1 MTPNESH
8 ELRAN
13 DEPQRILLEAS
24 ERIKACYPDGT
35 KIEALIDGERVIGTT
50 RYVGMTPPVA
60 RWRRS
65 HDTAFVVETE
75 SETWPFVPSSHPHRV
90 LP

>member
-1 MTPNESH
+1 MTPNESKKA
-8 ELRAN
+8 EGLSTN

-35 KIEALIDGERVIGTT
+35 KVEARISGELVRGEVSYAGL
-50 RYVGMTPPVA
+50 GHFDLFDES
-60 RWRRS
+60 RS
-65 HDTAFVVETE
+65 HWLHFSPAV
-75 SETWPFVPSSHPHRV
+75 HPHRV

>member
-1 MTPNESH
+1 MTN
-8 ELRAN
+8 ELRTN

-35 KIEALIDGERVIGTT
+35 KIEARIEGERVIGTAQ
-50 RYVGMTPPVA
+50 YVGVGV
-60 RWRRS
+60 WEIN
-65 HDTAFVVETE
+65 DGIFG
-75 SETWPFVPSSHPHRV
+75 WPFSPSIHPHRV